1 MNPRHTGTWTEWYKT
16 LGQAGTRI
24 FWYMDNL
31 IYPISIP
38 NPTPI
43 PNPNGLPNPSHK
55 QHCPERFAPIPKPN
69 TKHLP
74 KPYLKPLSK
83 YIFNNLSLHFLFS
96 DYRFG

>member
-1 MNPRHTGTWTEWYKT
+1 MNPRQTGTWTEW
-16 LGQAGTRI
+16 
-24 FWYMDNL
+24 F
-31 IYPISIP
+31 
-38 NPTPI
+38 TPI

-83 YIFNNLSLHFLFS
+83 YIFNNVSLYFLFLRLS
-96 DYRFG
+96 VWLTVWLGIGFGL